1 MNKFEKLGIMTGQV
15 GITKILLVIEIDKYQ
30 DFVKA
35 DHHIIDE
42 FSQASTSNLSLND
55 LKLHDEIVNRELYT
69 QRNYLSFI
77 DGLNFQ

>member
-1 MNKFEKLGIMTGQV
+1 MTGQV
-15 GITKILLVIEIDKYQ
+15 YRRVLLVIEIDKYYH
-30 DFVKA
+30 FVRA
-35 DHHIIDE
+35 DHRIIDK

-69 QRNYLSFI
+69 ERNYLSFI

>member
-1 MNKFEKLGIMTGQV
+1 MTGQV
-15 GITKILLVIEIDKYQ
+15 GTPDNLTKILLVLEIDKYQ

-35 DHHIIDE
+35 DHHIIDK

>member
-1 MNKFEKLGIMTGQV
+1 MYNLFTPLYRRV
-15 GITKILLVIEIDKYQ
+15 LLVLEIDKCYY
-30 DFVKA
+30 FVRA
-35 DHHIIDE
+35 DHRIIDE

-69 QRNYLSFI
+69 ERNYLSFI